1 MSRSEESL
9 PPEHLEARLVALSLH
24 LQALSQLLL
33 PLEGAVREDL
43 GENRALRAEIRA
55 AKVEAARTHPLLSAL
70 GDFLSAL
77 GKNPEAIGWIGRGIA
92 ALLLAGAVVA
102 ISRVSAGPGT
112 MGAGILAIVQHYGGA
127 P

>member
-1 MSRSEESL
+1 M
-9 PPEHLEARLVALSLH
+9 PEHLEARLVALSLH

-33 PLEGAVREDL
+33 PLEGAVQAQL
-43 GENRALRAEIRA
+43 GEARALAAEIRA
-55 AKVEAARTHPLLSAL
+55 ARAEATRSHPLVAAL

-77 GKNPEAIGWIGRGIA
+77 SKNPEAIGWIGRGIA
-92 ALLLAGAVVA
+92 ALLLAGAIVA

-112 MGAGILAIVQHYGGA
+112 MGAGILAIVQHYAGV

>member
-1 MSRSEESL
+1 MLFRSTM
-9 PPEHLEARLVALSLH
+9 PEHLEARLVALSLH

-33 PLEGAVREDL
+33 PLEGAVQAQL
-43 GENRALRAEIRA
+43 GEARALAAEIRA
-55 AKVEAARTHPLLSAL
+55 ARAEATRSHPLVAAL

-112 MGAGILAIVQHYGGA
+112 MGAGILAIVQHYAGV